1 MVEITREH
9 QDINVAEFISVLIY
23 LAEESGKIIRQVE
36 ESGDLKTQEKGKDG
50 PVTLADIRVQKT
62 IESNL
67 LALYPSLNIQ
77 GEESKESTATV
88 ESSIKPESITDH
100 IKAFVSKQFLNEHQ
114 TKRMHL
120 IKNVLSKT
128 YAADEISHELFES
141 FNTKD
146 AVVWIDP
153 LDGTQDFVNG
163 NLTAVTVLIGLSI
176 GEKSRIGIVHKP
188 FADED

>member
-50 PVTLADIRVQKT
+50 PVTVADIRVQKT

-88 ESSIKPESITDH
+88 ESSIRPESITDH

-128 YAADEISHELFES
+128 YTADEISHELFES

-176 GEKSRIGIVHKP
+176 NEKSRIGIVHKP